1 MKLRQTIGSPG
12 YPMPDAELR
21 AFVEKNVDRRWYP
34 EGVGRQYLSIIAS
47 GDRVEMLKTV
57 KVPTLVM
64 HGEDDPLLPVDCG
77 RDVARLV
84 PGAQIETY
92 PGWGHD
98 LFRTAA
104 DAQTVASIV
113 IATGLLQR
121 PRPCRMQ
128 SSMKFGIF
136 YEHQLPRPWGPK
148 SEYQLLQDSLTQI
161 ELADR
166 LGYDYAWEVEHH
178 FLEEYSHSSAPEV
191 FLGAASQRTKRI
203 RLGHGV
209 VQLTTNQPH
218 RVAERVATLDL
229 LSGGRVDLGMGEA
242 AGPAELHP
250 FNIRVRDKR
259 ERWEEAVKAI
269 VPMFT
274 KESWEFHGQY
284 YDFEARNVIPK
295 PLQKPHPPLW
305 VACSNIQTI
314 GKAGE
319 WGMGALGFT
328 FVTPEAARAWVHKY
342 YNNLLNNSQK
352 LTDYPSNP
360 NVAMVSGFMCA
371 ADRRGGRGQ
380 GRRLDLLHLR
390 ALLLRPQGRRC
401 AGHVRSLEGVPE
413 LEGRA
418 GGEEGAGVGPDR
430 LARDDPQEAA
440 PVPGKAG
447 STR

>member
-1 MKLRQTIGSPG
+1 M
-12 YPMPDAELR
+12 
-21 AFVEKNVDRRWYP
+21 
-34 EGVGRQYLSIIAS
+34 
-47 GDRVEMLKTV
+47 
-57 KVPTLVM
+57 
-64 HGEDDPLLPVDCG
+64 
-77 RDVARLV
+77 
-84 PGAQIETY
+84 
-92 PGWGHD
+92 
-98 LFRTAA
+98 
-104 DAQTVASIV
+104 
-113 IATGLLQR
+113 
-121 PRPCRMQ
+121 
-128 SSMKFGIF
+128 
-136 YEHQLPRPWGPK
+136 
-148 SEYQLLQDSLTQI
+148 
-161 ELADR
+161 
-166 LGYDYAWEVEHH
+166 
-178 FLEEYSHSSAPEV
+178 
-191 FLGAASQRTKRI
+191 
-203 RLGHGV
+203 

-342 YNNLLNNSQK
+342 YNNLLNNSKK

-390 ALLLRPQGRRC
+390 ALATTAGRASMRRARPISGRSTR
-401 AGHVRSLEGVPE
+401 A
-413 LEGRA
+413 GRA
-418 GGEEGAGVGPDR
+418 GRRRRRRCESGLIGSPETIRKKLRQFGQSRVDQVILLNQAGKTSHQDICDSLELFAREVMPEFHAAEAEHVEWKR
-430 LARDDPQEAA
+430 KVLAREIVLEDLDVAA
-440 PVPGKAG
+440 
-447 STR
+447 STTSTATRTSTSSASRPSSSSRRWRRRKRRRSSA